1 MTGPHKTGRPPT
13 SAEERRRRMRE
24 RVLKRHGRWTPTRKA
39 ELCTAL
45 RAAIVTIEEAVERCG
60 LHREEIA
67 AWLKTFARS
76 GTDGLRI
83 YGRRAA

>member
-1 MTGPHKTGRPPT
+1 MISSRKTGRPPT
-13 SAEERRRRMRE
+13 SADERHRRMRE
-24 RVLKRHGRWTPTRKA
+24 RVLRRHARWTAWRKA
-39 ELCTAL
+39 ELCMAL
-45 RAAIVTIEEAVERCG
+45 RGAIVTVDDAVEKCG
-60 LHREEIA
+60 LQREEIA